1 MRQLPK
7 GISNYED
14 IVAENRVYVDKTMYI
29 EKMEDLA
36 DKTIMFLRPRKFGKT
51 LFTSTLECYYDKNKA
66 DKFEELF
73 GKTYIGGNP
82 TPNKN
87 RYCVLRFNF
96 SGISTNTVE
105 ETIKGFREKVDIGIN
120 RFVTNYKLD
129 FYNNPEMSTEGIL
142 GSTFEAFREQRRNEK
157 FSKPLIYDEEFKKA
171 LADKQVPILV
181 LDEKWHRLFAVHGK
195 PDEIHETENELNA
208 LLARQGKLNEE
219 LKQLKKV
226 KKQLMESIVANMDG
240 TTSEDMDAQ
249 REKKLDEDKRL
260 IDETNQKME
269 ENEDELLEIP
279 RRIRDVNRK
288 LMLQSMGYFYE
299 KIRVNK
305 KESDDIDAWIN
316 QVRVDLKKNI
326 IRKQNRDINNREIY
340 AYLHDIFGPS
350 TLDLFDIHYEDEDVE
365 EDSAQNK
372 QNDTKESQKEE
383 ES

>member
-1 MRQLPK
+1 MK
-7 GISNYED
+7 D
-14 IVAENRVYVDKTMYI
+14 
-29 EKMEDLA
+29 
-36 DKTIMFLRPRKFGKT
+36 
-51 LFTSTLECYYDKNKA
+51 
-66 DKFEELF
+66 
-73 GKTYIGGNP
+73 
-82 TPNKN
+82 
-87 RYCVLRFNF
+87 
-96 SGISTNTVE
+96 
-105 ETIKGFREKVDIGIN
+105 
-120 RFVTNYKLD
+120 
-129 FYNNPEMSTEGIL
+129 
-142 GSTFEAFREQRRNEK
+142 
-157 FSKPLIYDEEFKKA
+157 DEEFKKA

-340 AYLHDIFGPS
+340 AYLHDISGPPS
-350 TLDLFDIHYEDEDVE
+350 FTATAISLPIMVKIFPFAASFFSFLCLIFANLECPDIVKILFSKLYSIL
-365 EDSAQNK
+365 
-372 QNDTKESQKEE
+372 
-383 ES
+383 

>member
-1 MRQLPK
+1 MK
-7 GISNYED
+7 D
-14 IVAENRVYVDKTMYI
+14 
-29 EKMEDLA
+29 
-36 DKTIMFLRPRKFGKT
+36 
-51 LFTSTLECYYDKNKA
+51 
-66 DKFEELF
+66 
-73 GKTYIGGNP
+73 
-82 TPNKN
+82 
-87 RYCVLRFNF
+87 
-96 SGISTNTVE
+96 
-105 ETIKGFREKVDIGIN
+105 
-120 RFVTNYKLD
+120 
-129 FYNNPEMSTEGIL
+129 
-142 GSTFEAFREQRRNEK
+142 
-157 FSKPLIYDEEFKKA
+157 DEEFKKA

-279 RRIRDVNRK
+279 RQIRDVNRK
-288 LMLQSMGYFYE
+288 LMLQSM
-299 KIRVNK
+299 
-305 KESDDIDAWIN
+305 
-316 QVRVDLKKNI
+316 
-326 IRKQNRDINNREIY
+326 NRDINNREIY

>member
-1 MRQLPK
+1 MRQCFP
-7 GISNYED
+7 S
-14 IVAENRVYVDKTMYI
+14 A
-29 EKMEDLA
+29 A
-36 DKTIMFLRPRKFGKT
+36 FLLFSAVLTLHSVFPVWQAKHSARFPFHEFRPA
-51 LFTSTLECYYDKNKA
+51 Y
-66 DKFEELF
+66 
-73 GKTYIGGNP
+73 
-82 TPNKN
+82 
-87 RYCVLRFNF
+87 
-96 SGISTNTVE
+96 
-105 ETIKGFREKVDIGIN
+105 
-120 RFVTNYKLD
+120 
-129 FYNNPEMSTEGIL
+129 
-142 GSTFEAFREQRRNEK
+142 
-157 FSKPLIYDEEFKKA
+157 
-171 LADKQVPILV
+171 
-181 LDEKWHRLFAVHGK
+181 H
-195 PDEIHETENELNA
+195 
-208 LLARQGKLNEE
+208 
-219 LKQLKKV
+219 
-226 KKQLMESIVANMDG
+226 
-240 TTSEDMDAQ
+240 AQ

-279 RRIRDVNRK
+279 RQIRDVNRK